1 MSDSLK
7 LTLPKVERLNSR
19 ILIERLFTGG
29 SKSLPAF
36 PLRIVYMPVE
46 GENLPAATILISVPK
61 KRFKRAVK
69 RNRVKRQVREAPA
82 GCVKRLRTENCHCLY
97 LARPLSGST
106 MNCMNRLMWKLRW
119 LNCCNLPQNVWHE
132 KATFFSA
139 PAPHLF
145 LPELHFTFYTS
156 LLSIHSDL
164 LAICHRSHTKTRAFQ
179 GTVSGDTAYSPLP
192 PLGRFGI

>member
-69 RNRVKRQVREAPA
+69 RKHILLDAL
-82 GCVKRLRTENCHCLY
+82 KD
-97 LARPLSGST
+97 SG
-106 MNCMNRLMWKLRW
+106 RKIAIAFIW
-119 LNCCNLPQNVWHE
+119 LDN
-132 KATFFSA
+132 
-139 PAPHLF
+139 
-145 LPELHFTFYTS
+145 ELHES
-156 LLSIHSDL
+156 ADVEAKVVKLLQL
-164 LAICHRSHTKTRAFQ
+164 TAERLA
-179 GTVSGDTAYSPLP
+179 
-192 PLGRFGI
+192 